1 MAKPADGTGFRTVQ
15 HPVSDGQPHAASDR
29 QDAAN
34 AFRETVPPGERRRFL
49 AQQRHEQ
56 EHGRPARRA
65 TDEYRNG
72 ERRLR
77 HDPPHPGAEQ
87 LPGRQ
92 RVVQVSG
99 RTREDRSARGHSG
112 RGQCAFVSVPG
123 EGAGGVRL
131 GQPGHDWRPVRRVRQ
146 RLEADVFLRGHRR
159 AEIRAAVRRAQY
171 PGSTA
176 DSGQRRRG
184 RRGHDPDDRVKHC
197 GPRLVSVRSVHAGGR
212 LGYDRRSAARRVRA
226 AGRDLRRGER
236 CAGSADREDVRR
248 RGGRVRQG
256 RGRRRAAEP
265 RPARHAE

>member
-1 MAKPADGTGFRTVQ
+1 MAESPNRAGLGALFRHRQCDHRPDAQRRTAADRRSCQGAAEGRMAEPADGTGFRTVQ

-34 AFRETVPPGERRRFL
+34 AFRETVPSGERRRFL

-65 TDEYRNG
+65 ADEYRNG

-146 RLEADVFLRGHRR
+146 RLEADVFLRGH
-159 AEIRAAVRRAQY
+159 
-171 PGSTA
+171 
-176 DSGQRRRG
+176 
-184 RRGHDPDDRVKHC
+184 
-197 GPRLVSVRSVHAGGR
+197 
-212 LGYDRRSAARRVRA
+212 
-226 AGRDLRRGER
+226 
-236 CAGSADREDVRR
+236 
-248 RGGRVRQG
+248 
-256 RGRRRAAEP
+256 
-265 RPARHAE
+265 